1 MAPIAYGISAPP
13 GSRGVCSIRNTLG
26 SSARTAIR
34 ASGGLPSEGYPNFPL
49 IAPSEIWR
57 MAGHAA
63 PGAPDA
69 GTTPTVAAGSERA
82 GDDVGVVG
90 AAVQAR
96 TIVTTKTA
104 TRRGIRRVC
113 ANTRTVCHHGACAPR
128 QLPCFGFASTRAVI
142 LPGRSLVLDQLR
154 ERARIVG
161 VPHRVHDLAGRGKA
175 RPRTG
180 KQCVVALGDPAHA
193 IAHRA
198 TARAP
203 ALRRPGRHPP
213 QIHGPG

>member
-57 MAGHAA
+57 IAGHAA
-63 PGAPDA
+63 AGAPDA

-82 GDDVGVVG
+82 GDDVGVGG

-96 TIVTTKTA
+96 AIVATQTA
-104 TRRGIRRVC
+104 TPPGIRPVC
-113 ANTRTVCHHGACAPR
+113 ANHRPGCPHAACAPEQPPAFR
-128 QLPCFGFASTRAVI
+128 LGPTRAGI
-142 LPGRSLVLDQLR
+142 PSR
-154 ERARIVG
+154 RA
-161 VPHRVHDLAGRGKA
+161 LA
-175 RPRTG
+175 
-180 KQCVVALGDPAHA
+180 
-193 IAHRA
+193 
-198 TARAP
+198 
-203 ALRRPGRHPP
+203 
-213 QIHGPG
+213 